1 MFDLSKF
8 SVPKDFR
15 GKNPIVVQ
23 TWWFVHFFLFKM
35 SPQIFN
41 RWRVFLLR
49 LFGANIGNNVIIRPS
64 VKITYPWKLTIGENS
79 WIGDDAVLYTLG
91 EILIGENTIISQ
103 RCYICTGSH
112 DYDSL
117 DFKITAAPIIIGNST
132 WLATDVFVAPGVKI
146 GDNCVIGARS
156 SVFKDIESDSIC
168 LGRPAIKIRDKNQ
181 N

>member
-1 MFDLSKF
+1 
-8 SVPKDFR
+8 
-15 GKNPIVVQ
+15 
-23 TWWFVHFFLFKM
+23 
-35 SPQIFN
+35 
-41 RWRVFLLR
+41 
-49 LFGANIGNNVIIRPS
+49 
-64 VKITYPWKLTIGENS
+64 
-79 WIGDDAVLYTLG
+79 
-91 EILIGENTIISQ
+91 
-103 RCYICTGSH
+103 

-168 LGRPAIKIRDKNQ
+168 LGSPAIKIRDKNQ